1 MKAKT
6 KRECEECNHKLFF
19 IIKKQIQNFYLG
31 NWKCFNCG
39 YKSESIQIEKEFL
52 LREVEAS
59 TKSQN

>member
-6 KRECEECNHKLFF
+6 KRECDECNSKLYFH
-19 IIKKQIQNFYLG
+19 IKKQIQNFYLG
-31 NWKCFNCG
+31 NWRCFNCG

-52 LREVEAS
+52 SREVETS